1 MSRSKTAV
9 KYGTFGDSQFL
20 SSGEPYN
27 DKDPMRSSRHSGLN
41 MIACRKKTGKGN
53 KAAFDAFKPLYAG
66 REKYKGVMTVD
77 ERRERREKKMEGVIQ
92 PLMKPPGRTRS
103 KTTGLGSYDGAI
115 GGKFEYV
122 AHGDPEA
129 ERKVKGDFPD
139 KPRNITAKPGKRG
152 GYGTRGFTI
161 SESSGKKF
169 GVAGEYAYAADE
181 YDVERALE
189 RERRLAGKKKE
200 PGNPFRPT
208 GPGKK
213 GGLGTRGTTLGG
225 AKGAGVCGE
234 YRYEPEGPEAR
245 FAESPPEKAWRVS
258 KPNRG
263 AINKPPRYAE
273 DPAELKEAAAREL
286 RELERE
292 KMNEKPFVPLTRGGG
307 KVGATPSVARMNFAK
322 GR

>member
-1 MSRSKTAV
+1 MLLE
-9 KYGTFGDSQFL
+9 QL
-20 SSGEPYN
+20 
-27 DKDPMRSSRHSGLN
+27 
-41 MIACRKKTGKGN
+41 
-53 KAAFDAFKPLYAG
+53 
-66 REKYKGVMTVD
+66 
-77 ERRERREKKMEGVIQ
+77 
-92 PLMKPPGRTRS
+92 
-103 KTTGLGSYDGAI
+103 
-115 GGKFEYV
+115 
-122 AHGDPEA
+122 
-129 ERKVKGDFPD
+129 
-139 KPRNITAKPGKRG
+139 
-152 GYGTRGFTI
+152 
-161 SESSGKKF
+161 
-169 GVAGEYAYAADE
+169 
-181 YDVERALE
+181 ALE

-234 YRYEPEGPEAR
+234 YRYEPEGPETRA
-245 FAESPPEKAWRVS
+245 AESPPEKAWRVS

-307 KVGATPSVARMNFAK
+307 KVDATPSVARMNFAK